1 MENKKT
7 DNGLDE
13 LIRASVVIAHV
24 PPKDLNDK
32 LKRNLYRREAEMR
45 RTLPVRKVFLWYL
58 PMILN
63 IATFSLLAA
72 LAVQTITN
80 PVFSVFAAGVCGYI
94 CIAGIVITIVGVKRT
109 NMKQDI
115 TIQFGK
121 REAAV

>member
-13 LIRASVVIAHV
+13 LIRAAVEIADV

-32 LKRNLYRREAEMR
+32 LKRNLYRQEAER
-45 RTLPVRKVFLWYL
+45 RRPPTVRKVFLWYL

-63 IATFSLLAA
+63 IATFSLLAV

-80 PVFSVFAAGVCGYI
+80 PVFSAFAVGVCGYI

-115 TIQFGK
+115 TIQLGK

>member
-13 LIRASVVIAHV
+13 LIRASVVIADV

-32 LKRNLYRREAEMR
+32 LKRNLYRQEAEMR

-63 IATFSLLAA
+63 IATFSLLAV

-80 PVFSVFAAGVCGYI
+80 PVFSAFAAGVCGYI

-115 TIQFGK
+115 TIQLGK